1 MSTSRH
7 GSSLTP
13 FPAPLPSLENR
24 GGAEKSQASNHGLVF
39 LVTSPHLEDI
49 QESTKSFLIRIK
61 DAPFTQEIPSY
72 LGALCQEPGAETK
85 YISYY
90 DTPTESV
97 SHSVVSN
104 SFQPHRL

>member
-1 MSTSRH
+1 MEAWLITNSVSRQ
-7 GSSLTP
+7 S
-13 FPAPLPSLENR
+13 FLPR
-24 GGAEKSQASNHGLVF
+24 GWNWVGLKLRVSHHGLVF

-72 LGALCQEPGAETK
+72 LGALCQEPGAEAK

-97 SHSVVSN
+97 SHSVVSD
-104 SFQPHRL
+104 SLQPHTL